1 MIDPFC
7 HSSSIMVERP
17 AEIAFEIMSDGL
29 KQGRW
34 TWGSFDRT
42 EVEPGLFEGTSVFT
56 GRPTFVRLNVD
67 RPRLL
72 VDYDVG
78 ASKETMIFRNMS
90 RVIPG
95 DVLKMGSDK
104 CVVSLMSWRLST
116 HGDADWTQLCTVHE
130 AEMFLIKGLLERA

>member
-42 EVEPGLFEGTSVFT
+42 EVEPGLFLGTSVFT

-67 RPRLL
+67 RARLL

-78 ASKETMIFRNMS
+78 ATKDAMIFRNMS

-116 HGDADWTQLCTVHE
+116 HSDADWTQLCTVHE
-130 AEMFLIKGLLERA
+130 AEMFLIKGLLERT